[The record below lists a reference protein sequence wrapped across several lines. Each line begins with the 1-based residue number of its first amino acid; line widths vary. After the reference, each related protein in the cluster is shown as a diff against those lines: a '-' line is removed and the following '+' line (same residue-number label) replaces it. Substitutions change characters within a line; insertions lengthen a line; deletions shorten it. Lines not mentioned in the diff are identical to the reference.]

1 MSKPN
6 AWMPLYIADYLA
18 DTQHLTRDEHG
29 AYLLLIMAYWRNGGP
44 LPDDDKR
51 MAAIVK
57 ATRKE
62 WDELRQV
69 LAEFFEIADGMWHQK
84 RLDEELAE
92 AWKFIAKQKANG
104 GKGGRPRKTQVETQ
118 QQTQTE
124 TQEKPMGYFW
134 DNPDHNPNESP
145 SPSPTHVNPKPRDV
159 SSITTPTVGAETQAD
174 DVPDPGRD
182 RALEICALLRTMGV
196 QVHANN
202 PSVMA
207 WALDREHVS
216 DALIAD
222 ACRRGTD
229 QRKRDKSKQ
238 PLNLGYVETI
248 VRTLVTE
255 QALPQAQPQQPAGV
269 HVARNF
275 NEVTQNAHLSI
286 LKASGA
292 ISDVH
297 GTEHRNDIPRIA

>member
-51 MAAIVK
+51 MAAIAK

-62 WDELRQV
+62 WDELRPV
-69 LAEFFEIADGMWHQK
+69 LAEFFEISEGWWHQK

-92 AWKFIAKQKANG
+92 AWAFIAKQKANG
-104 GKGGRPRKTQVETQ
+104 GKGGRPRKTQTETQ
-118 QQTQTE
+118 DE
-124 TQEKPMGYFW
+124 TQEKPTGYFW
-134 DNPDHNPNESP
+134 DNPEHNPNESP
-145 SPSPTHVNPKPRDV
+145 SPSPTHVNPKHRDV
-159 SSITTPTVGAETQAD
+159 SSITTPTVGAPTQAD
-174 DVPDPGRD
+174 DVPDPGRG
-182 RALEICALLRTMGV
+182 RALEISTLLRTMGV

-207 WALDREHVS
+207 WALDRERVT
-216 DALIAD
+216 DAVIAE
-222 ACRRGTD
+222 ACRRGID
-229 QRKRDKSKQ
+229 QRKRDNSKQ

-248 VRTLVTE
+248 IRTLATE
-255 QALPQAQPQQPAGV
+255 QIEPQPQQAGV

-292 ISDVH
+292 LSDVH